1 MTQYIMDDIQ
11 TLLLTPNFYKHELNE
26 DDIIEYIRDFDIGKC
41 FRDESILD
49 PAIYQTCVDRSK
61 ENCYNYPKKIREFKR
76 KIA

>member
-1 MTQYIMDDIQ
+1 MDDIQ

-41 FRDESILD
+41 FRDEGILD